1 MTPTDQI
8 LLDAAHGNR
17 AAHDFLVQAA
27 LHFHA
32 VDDVVDVAPFDPLAM
47 LECFRQ
53 VVEIYSHP
61 FYLDHGFVLKGVMLT
76 LLRQYRDSVEYQ
88 QLALVDGTF
97 TYGWAR
103 ATGDVLRHAGNE
115 LVIAVAQICGGTKL
129 ADQIS
134 FSLRQQS
141 WREHHDD
148 AGQPI

>member
-8 LLDAAHGNR
+8 LLDAAAGNR

-76 LLRQYRDSVEYQ
+76 LLRQYRDSVQYQ
-88 QLALVDGTF
+88 QLMEGREF
-97 TYGWAR
+97 TCGWAR

-129 ADQIS
+129 AEQIS